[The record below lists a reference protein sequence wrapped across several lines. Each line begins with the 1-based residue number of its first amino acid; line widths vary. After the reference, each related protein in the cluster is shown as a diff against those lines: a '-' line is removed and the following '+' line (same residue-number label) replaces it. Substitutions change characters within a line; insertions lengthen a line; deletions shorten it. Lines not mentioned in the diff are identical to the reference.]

1 MAKETKPAARKPQR
15 KVVTH
20 KAAAERLEVIRR
32 QNVQRHHKAA
42 ATTKLREEILRHT
55 ANRNLNFE
63 LDRLHEASLR
73 HSGLDAA
80 GLNRL
85 HDLKQKVIDK

>member
-1 MAKETKPAARKPQR
+1 MTEKKPVRKI
-15 KVVTH
+15 VTH

-55 ANRNLNFE
+55 ANRILNFE

>member
-1 MAKETKPAARKPQR
+1 MTQAAKKPQR

-32 QNVQRHHKAA
+32 QNVQRHHRAA
-42 ATTKLREEILRHT
+42 ATTKLREEIQRHT
-55 ANRNLNFE
+55 ANRNYQME

-73 HSGLDAA
+73 HSGLDVP
-80 GLNRL
+80 GLNRM
-85 HDLKQKVIDK
+85 HDLKQKVIKK